1 LGAASPLYSG
11 MLRVVTE
18 CKLSL
23 SQRVVRS
30 KPLTGK
36 AEPAFCKPKVGGS
49 IPSAGTNDINGL
61 DHIFQKL
68 PNGKTLLG
76 KELG

>member
-1 LGAASPLYSG
+1 
-11 MLRVVTE
+11 
-18 CKLSL
+18 
-23 SQRVVRS
+23 
-30 KPLTGK
+30 LTGK